1 MRYSEHMNRS
11 QSGNVFLYILVAVAL
26 IGALTYAVSSGSR
39 GSANQITEERAK
51 LYAGEI
57 IEYGNNLASA
67 VSQVRLRGTDVS
79 LMCFD
84 HASWG
89 ANDYD
94 HGGCTDDMNRIY
106 HPSGGGI
113 TWVNAPAEGMDT
125 AATPDNLFHFYGDNE
140 IENVGTT
147 TGAAGSA
154 DLILVVDELLLST
167 CQHINGLLGVT
178 DSDDAPPTDSAFGE
192 TRYIGSF
199 GYTETIGD
207 EAGGAALAGK
217 TAACF
222 QKTDAPAEYVFYK
235 VLVSR

>member
-1 MRYSEHMNRS
+1 MRYNQDMNTS
-11 QSGNVFLYILVAVAL
+11 QSGNVFFYILVAVAL
-26 IGALTYAVSSGSR
+26 LASLTYAVSSGGR

-57 IEYGNNLASA
+57 IEYANTLASA
-67 VSQVRLRGTDVS
+67 VSQIRLRGTDVS

-89 ANDYD
+89 ADDYD
-94 HGGCTDDMNRIY
+94 HGGCTDDLNRIY

-113 TWVNAPAEGMDT
+113 SWTNAPAEGMDT
-125 AATPDNLFHFYGDNE
+125 TASPDNLFHFYGDNE
-140 IENVGTT
+140 IENVGST
-147 TGAAGSA
+147 TGDADGA

-167 CQHINGLLGVT
+167 CQNINGLLGVT
-178 DSDDAPPTDSAFGE
+178 AADDAPPTDSAFGE
-192 TRYIGSF
+192 TRYIGAF
-199 GYTETIGD
+199 GYSETIGD
-207 EAGGAALAGK
+207 EAGGTDLAGK